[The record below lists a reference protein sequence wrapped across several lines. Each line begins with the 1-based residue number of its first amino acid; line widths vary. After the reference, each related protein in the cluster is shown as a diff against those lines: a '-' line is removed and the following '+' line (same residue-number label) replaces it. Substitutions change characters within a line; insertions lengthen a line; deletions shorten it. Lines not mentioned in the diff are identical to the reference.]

1 MLFISINILCIVED
15 SSIFAWVNNSMSIID
30 DARMQKM
37 DDLRQTINS
46 KYYQKLLN
54 LMLTKKERQKRQIE
68 EPTYLGTNR
77 IFTKLDN
84 TVASMITT
92 IAIYELND
100 INVYIATKLN
110 CLKYVGETIQ
120 MINKQADNGSIIWIF
135 MLIIYWM
142 LIPVFIW
149 VAIILFMWK
158 NLRLHWRK
166 IIAPMATAKHCEAS
180 GNLLNVENEIM
191 TMPTWDGILEAR
203 FEQTTQSVHD
213 EIKWFP
219 EEDTAEMRNQG
230 EKKTNTE

>member
-1 MLFISINILCIVED
+1 
-15 SSIFAWVNNSMSIID
+15 
-30 DARMQKM
+30 
-37 DDLRQTINS
+37 
-46 KYYQKLLN
+46 
-54 LMLTKKERQKRQIE
+54 
-68 EPTYLGTNR
+68 
-77 IFTKLDN
+77 
-84 TVASMITT
+84 
-92 IAIYELND
+92 
-100 INVYIATKLN
+100 
-110 CLKYVGETIQ
+110 
-120 MINKQADNGSIIWIF
+120 
-135 MLIIYWM
+135 M

>member
-100 INVYIATKLN
+100 INV
-110 CLKYVGETIQ
+110 
-120 MINKQADNGSIIWIF
+120 IWIF